1 VKRCLI
7 ICDGRIEKKLVIS
20 ILKAYRKKIAII
32 AADGAANILHR
43 LGVKPNF
50 IAGDLDS
57 IKPSVVA
64 YYKRQAVKI
73 VAVPEQ
79 EHTDL
84 EKCIRLALRL
94 RFRTIRII
102 GYSGKRIDHT
112 INNFS
117 ILKRYYRRG
126 DIRFL
131 DSDFEVFY
139 TDKGFEAKCKK
150 GEVVSFLGMPKAKGV
165 VTEGLVYSLSNED
178 IEFGVREGA
187 LNEAAAEGRV
197 RIGMKKGTLLV
208 FRKHHSIY

>member
-1 VKRCLI
+1 MKRCLI
-7 ICDGRIEKKLVIS
+7 VCDGTIDK
-20 ILKAYRKKIAII
+20 ILLLSLLKTYQRNLTII
-32 AADGAANILHR
+32 AADGAANTLYRFR
-43 LGVKPNF
+43 LKPDY

-117 ILKRYYRRG
+117 ILMRYYRRG

-139 TDKGFEAKCKK
+139 TDKGFQANCRK
-150 GEVVSFLGMPKAKGV
+150 GDVVSFLGMPKAKGV

-187 LNEAAAEGRV
+187 LNEAAEERV
-197 RIGMKKGTLLV
+197 RIGMKKGILLV